1 MSGQGVAI
9 GVVIGLA
16 LVFLLGKR
24 NNQGIDRR
32 IQEVEDKLKK
42 IQEAEGKLL
51 QAGRKRSTMVEG
63 GQSARSSSSLME

>member
-24 NNQGIDRR
+24 NNPGIDKR

-42 IQEAEGKLL
+42 IQEAEGKL
-51 QAGRKRSTMVEG
+51 QGVV
-63 GQSARSSSSLME
+63 QV

>member
-1 MSGQGVAI
+1 MSSQGVVI

-24 NNQGIDRR
+24 DNQGIDKR
-32 IQEVEDKLKK
+32 IREVDDKLKK

-51 QAGRKRSTMVEG
+51 QAGKKRGTMVKEG
-63 GQSARSSSSLME
+63 

>member
-1 MSGQGVAI
+1 MSSQGVAI

-24 NNQGIDRR
+24 DNQGIDKR
-32 IQEVEDKLKK
+32 IQEVDDKLKK

-51 QAGRKRSTMVEG
+51 QTGKKRDTMVEEG
-63 GQSARSSSSLME
+63 VQV

>member
-24 NNQGIDRR
+24 TNQGIDKR
-32 IQEVEDKLKK
+32 IQGVEDKLKK
-42 IQEAEGKLL
+42 IQEAEDKLL
-51 QAGRKRSTMVEG
+51 QAAKKRSTMVEE
-63 GQSARSSSSLME
+63 GQSARSSSSLMS

>member
-51 QAGRKRSTMVEG
+51 QAGRKRSTMVEE

>member
-63 GQSARSSSSLME
+63 GLSARSSSSLME